1 MCLWAQI
8 KTLPAPHTALLSAG
22 MQRLCFPTC
31 VFVLRVC
38 ICGVRVHFLL
48 INVSSACVRAA
59 CVCLKL
65 PSPLTPFFFFFFWW
79 MSRTSSRFLFIL
91 GTAVYRNRTGS
102 EITHRR
108 LLVVELR
115 VCVCVCVRVTTAN
128 VTAWTQLAK
137 FTTRAAKLFF
147 CPRAKKKKIP
157 GYKKTSK

>member
-48 INVSSACVRAA
+48 INVSSACVRVA

-115 VCVCVCVRVTTAN
+115 VCMCVCTSDDCQRNGMDSVGKIHNTCSKT
-128 VTAWTQLAK
+128 
-137 FTTRAAKLFF
+137 FF
-147 CPRAKKKKIP
+147 LPK
-157 GYKKTSK
+157 S